1 MHTLCAQRQQAGM
14 LSNPDHHMASAIN
27 SSANKFHRAAVK
39 DSWAVL
45 LLTDHFCGLTPEM
58 STNLM
63 SPILNPW
70 AIRGITRAPAGSTLH
85 SISCGT
91 SSLKAHRPRCHQ
103 KPSKDLHY
111 GCVGLSVHP

>member
-1 MHTLCAQRQQAGM
+1 
-14 LSNPDHHMASAIN
+14 
-27 SSANKFHRAAVK
+27 
-39 DSWAVL
+39 
-45 LLTDHFCGLTPEM
+45 M

-91 SSLKAHRPRCHQ
+91 SSLKAHTVGCDRPRCHQ

-111 GCVGLSVHP
+111 GCLGLSVHP